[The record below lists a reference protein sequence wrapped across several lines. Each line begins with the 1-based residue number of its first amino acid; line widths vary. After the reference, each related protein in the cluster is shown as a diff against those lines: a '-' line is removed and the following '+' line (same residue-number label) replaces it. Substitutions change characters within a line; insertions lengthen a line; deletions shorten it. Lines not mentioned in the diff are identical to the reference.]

1 MLANWSNDSRNT
13 EITNLNFLRKEW
25 GIGENL
31 DFEISKLII
40 FYKFIYNIL
49 NRIIQRKKD

>member
-1 MLANWSNDSRNT
+1 MT
-13 EITNLNFLRKEW
+13 VEIKKLKNLNFLREEW

-40 FYKFIYNIL
+40 FNKFIYNIL
-49 NRIIQRKKD
+49 NTIIQRKKD

>member
-13 EITNLNFLRKEW
+13 EITYLNFLRMEW
-25 GIGENL
+25 GIGESL

-40 FYKFIYNIL
+40 FNKFIYDIL
-49 NRIIQRKKD
+49 STIIQQKKD